1 MAGSGMSVSIG
12 AFALSII
19 LAVALV
25 KGSIN
30 KDDAEGSGYV
40 SRRRTVEVTSLMAAA
55 TASSCSS
62 TGYGNEPSMLEVVHR
77 SSPCSKV
84 PQPMDHRE
92 MMAQDSLRV
101 KWLGMKSGV
110 HVEGGDTREF
120 KLAKSVS
127 TVPTKQGYE
136 IGTANYVVT
145 VELGTPGR
153 KLQLDLDTGSGLT
166 WTQCKG
172 CTKCYNQTDPVFD
185 PSKSTTYSAATCS
198 SPACSRLIS
207 GYILVDITD

>member
-62 TGYGNEPSMLEVVHR
+62 TGNLFVQNCE
-77 SSPCSKV
+77 
-84 PQPMDHRE
+84 
-92 MMAQDSLRV
+92 
-101 KWLGMKSGV
+101 
-110 HVEGGDTREF
+110 
-120 KLAKSVS
+120 
-127 TVPTKQGYE
+127 
-136 IGTANYVVT
+136 
-145 VELGTPGR
+145 
-153 KLQLDLDTGSGLT
+153 
-166 WTQCKG
+166 
-172 CTKCYNQTDPVFD
+172 
-185 PSKSTTYSAATCS
+185 
-198 SPACSRLIS
+198 
-207 GYILVDITD
+207 